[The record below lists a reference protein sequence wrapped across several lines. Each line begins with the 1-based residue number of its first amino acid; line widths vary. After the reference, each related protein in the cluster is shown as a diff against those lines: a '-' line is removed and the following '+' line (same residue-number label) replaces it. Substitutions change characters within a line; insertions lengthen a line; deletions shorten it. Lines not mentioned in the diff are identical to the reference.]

1 MLQVYQGGLTPQ
13 DVKQEQATIDSREV
27 AKMVGKEHKN
37 LLRDIKGY
45 LEILGQLKSELTDSD
60 HKILGQSNFG
70 LTEFFIES
78 TYTNSQNKKLPCY
91 LVTRKGCEFIANK
104 LTGEK
109 GVLFTASYIN
119 RFHDMEQHIKQE
131 QAPGKPAGHVE
142 AFEMQLLGAKYAAEM
157 LRVDE
162 TSKIRMLETVHKQHG
177 VATNHLPSLV
187 DAEVTKSLTT
197 LLRENGIKTATAKV
211 NTKLIELGLLEIKER
226 PGKDGSVREFK
237 SLTEKGLKFG
247 KNLISPKSPRETQPH
262 YYEST
267 FPNLLKL
274 LGLSKSN

>member
-1 MLQVYQGGLTPQ
+1 MLQVVQGGLTPQ
-13 DVKQEQATIDSREV
+13 DVKHATIDSREV
-27 AKMVGKEHKN
+27 AQMMDMKHYQILEKLEGTKTV
-37 LLRDIKGY
+37 KGIIP
-45 LEILGQLKSELTDSD
+45 ILSD
-60 HKILGQSNFG
+60 HNFMVADY
-70 LTEFFIES
+70 FIKS
-78 TYTNSQNKKLPCY
+78 TYEDLQNKVRPCY
-91 LVTRKGCEFIANK
+91 KITKMGCEFLANK
-104 LTGEK
+104 FTGEK
-109 GVLFTASYIN
+109 GVLFTAKYVQ
-119 RFHDMEQHIKQE
+119 RFNEMEQHIKQE

-142 AFEMQLLGAKYAAEM
+142 AFEMQLLGAKYATEI

-211 NTKLIELGLLEIKER
+211 NTKLIGLGLLEIKER
-226 PGKDGSVREFK
+226 PAKDGGVREFK
-237 SLTEKGLKFG
+237 SLTEKGLKYG

-262 YYEST
+262 YFEST